1 MSEFLAC
8 PKEKEEGG
16 DQASMEKLEFAHSFP
31 FPVVGKLSILHYLFQ
46 KFIISSLFP
55 ETETLPEVETEEQDE
70 LLRPWKVLVLN
81 DPVNLMSYV
90 VMVFRKVFGYDETQA
105 THHMKEVHELGRS
118 VLWVG
123 EREQAEGYVYQL
135 HRWRLQAS
143 LEKDD

>member
-1 MSEFLAC
+1 
-8 PKEKEEGG
+8 
-16 DQASMEKLEFAHSFP
+16 MERLEFAPSFR
-31 FPVVGKLSILHYLFQ
+31 FPVVRKLCILNYFFQ
-46 KFIISSLFP
+46 KIIINSLFP
-55 ETETLPEVETEEQDE
+55 ETETLPKVETEEQDE
-70 LLRPWKVLVLN
+70 LLRPWKVLVVN

-105 THHMKEVHELGRS
+105 THHMKEVHKLGRS

>member
-1 MSEFLAC
+1 M
-8 PKEKEEGG
+8 
-16 DQASMEKLEFAHSFP
+16 
-31 FPVVGKLSILHYLFQ
+31 
-46 KFIISSLFP
+46 ISSLFP

-70 LLRPWKVLVLN
+70 LLRPWKVLVVN

-118 VLWVG
+118 VLWIG

>member
-1 MSEFLAC
+1 MCILS
-8 PKEKEEGG
+8 
-16 DQASMEKLEFAHSFP
+16 P
-31 FPVVGKLSILHYLFQ
+31 FPLLENPLLSITFFQ
-46 KFIISSLFP
+46 KLTISSLFP

-70 LLRPWKVLVLN
+70 LLRPWKVLVVN

-105 THHMKEVHELGRS
+105 THHMKEGHELGRS
-118 VLWVG
+118 VLWIG